1 MTGTS
6 AISEPASESAAAKV
20 SFGAKVA
27 APVVAG
33 AAMWAVREFLNF
45 GFRRVTGRP
54 APSASDTT
62 IAPRQILGWAAVTA
76 VAVTAV
82 NVGVDRALLRPRVG
96 TALGIGR
103 RHDRPGAGWL
113 PLSARS
119 KTVLAGCVA
128 SPAPFHRTEGLHPM
142 DEQRLRHL
150 TRPNDISW
158 AQLAA
163 ARWPPRIRPAWRFR
177 CVRS

>member
-6 AISEPASESAAAKV
+6 ALSEPASESAAAKV
-20 SFGAKVA
+20 GFGAKVA

-62 IAPRQILGWAAVTA
+62 FAPRQILGWAAVTA

-82 NVGVDRALLRPRVG
+82 NVGVDRALLRPRVVQ
-96 TALGIGR
+96 
-103 RHDRPGAGWL
+103 H
-113 PLSARS
+113 
-119 KTVLAGCVA
+119 
-128 SPAPFHRTEGLHPM
+128 
-142 DEQRLRHL
+142 
-150 TRPNDISW
+150 
-158 AQLAA
+158 
-163 ARWPPRIRPAWRFR
+163 
-177 CVRS
+177 